1 MPRTLYS
8 TKDTFAKILAWGQNT
23 VNEWYHPVS
32 RSEFTRLH
40 SVKAGDVIDCM
51 VDGLSIEVK
60 VEKVGKIHEYPLF
73 KHVHGDFS
81 DLRADRLIQVKR
93 M

>member
-8 TKDTFAKILAWGQNT
+8 TKDTFKKILAWGQNT

-32 RSEFTRLH
+32 RSEFTSLH
-40 SVKAGDVIDCM
+40 SVKAGDVIEC
-51 VDGLSIEVK
+51 VIDGMSKGVT
-60 VEKVGKIHEYPLF
+60 VEKVGEIHEYPLL
-73 KHVHGDFS
+73 KHVHGDFT
-81 DLRADRLIQVKR
+81 DMRADRVILVKR